1 METLKKIIRK
11 VLSEQ
16 EEEQLSIDFPEKLT
30 KEKAIESLKKNFIK
44 IAGSKERWGGRGE
57 GEPWYHTGGG
67 FSKSGEEEQSVI
79 SIYTKNL
86 GSFPLMFRVDNFDS
100 SLPVKV
106 EYRGTSAKGK
116 LFAKL
121 LDSMDSNTFINLMS
135 SPPINYNFSYKST
148 PDVETSEKNIQKYIK
163 PMFAMLDRWLPKQG
177 NNRYNRRGYSP
188 LTDGTLIN
196 KFFKEIA
203 GVTDASAVDK
213 LTKWYLRSKAFSK
226 EESSMDIDIEKYKE
240 GLRKFEFTIDKKQI
254 PCDYQVKGYILAK
267 NQAEAERLIKNG
279 RTENMLWVSQGK
291 PKCADQLKYKDGDS
305 LSKLKPSRAEDT
317 WSYRNVGNKL

>member
-16 EEEQLSIDFPEKLT
+16 EEEQLMIDFPEKLT
-30 KEKAIESLKKNFIK
+30 KEKAIQSLKQNFIK
-44 IAGSKERWGGRGE
+44 IGSSKERWSRGQ

-67 FSKSGEEEQSVI
+67 FSKSGDDEQSVI
-79 SIYTKNL
+79 SVYSKNL

-116 LFAKL
+116 LFAKV
-121 LDSMDSNTFINLMS
+121 LDNMDSNTFINLMS
-135 SPPINYNFSYKST
+135 SPPINYNFSYKSIS
-148 PDVETSEKNIQKYIK
+148 DVETSEKNIQKYIK
-163 PMFAMLDRWLPKQG
+163 PMFAMLDKWLPRQSS
-177 NNRYNRRGYSP
+177 NRNYRGYSP
-188 LTDGTLIN
+188 LTDGALIK

-203 GVTDASAVDK
+203 GVPDDSATDK

-267 NQAEAERLIKNG
+267 NQAEAEKLIKNG
-279 RTENMLWVSQGK
+279 RTENMSWISQGK
-291 PKCADQLKYKDGDS
+291 PKCVDQLKYKDGDS
-305 LSKLKPSRAEDT
+305 LSKLKPSRAEDV
-317 WSYRNVGNKL
+317 WAYRHMGKKL